1 MPPRERARLVRE
13 LLVAGNWKMHGSRA
27 SIDALVKGL
36 AQGCLDMAPMPCQAL
51 ICPPSVFLDQVQRQL
66 AGSAIALG
74 AQNLDWHDDGAYTG
88 EVSAPMLL
96 EFGCSHVL
104 VGHSERRN
112 LFGETDAQVG
122 LKVEKCLSSG
132 LTPVICIGESLAQRQ
147 ADETFA
153 VVRRQL
159 DAVIRQVG
167 VTALRHSIIAYE
179 PVWAIGTGESATP
192 EQAEAVHI
200 QIRKYLAKQD
210 KNISQNI
217 QLLYGGSV
225 NGENAA
231 ELFAQ
236 ENIDGALVGGASLKV
251 DDFLQICRAAV

>member
-1 MPPRERARLVRE
+1 VRKF
-13 LLVAGNWKMHGSRA
+13 LVAGNWKMHGSRA
-27 SIDALVKGL
+27 SVAALVEGL
-36 AQGCLDMAPMPCQAL
+36 LEQGTMPCQTL
-51 ICPPSVFLDQVQRQL
+51 ICPPVIFFDQLQRQL
-66 AGSAIALG
+66 AGSSIGLG
-74 AQNLDWHDDGAYTG
+74 AQNLDWHDSGAYTG
-88 EVSAPMLL
+88 EVSAAMVL

-104 VGHSERRN
+104 VGHSERRS
-112 LFGETDAQVG
+112 LFGESDAQVG

-153 VVRRQL
+153 VVQRQL

-192 EQAEAVHI
+192 EQAERVHA
-200 QIRKYLAKQD
+200 QIRQYLAKQD
-210 KNISQNI
+210 ESLSQNI

-231 ELFAQ
+231 DLFAQ

-251 DDFLQICRAAV
+251 DDFLRICRAAV

>member
-1 MPPRERARLVRE
+1 MRKF
-13 LLVAGNWKMHGSRA
+13 LVAGNWKMHGSRA
-27 SIDALVKGL
+27 SVAALVEGL
-36 AQGCLDMAPMPCQAL
+36 LEQGTMPCQTL
-51 ICPPSVFLDQVQRQL
+51 ICPPVIFFDQLQRQL
-66 AGSAIALG
+66 VGSSIGLG
-74 AQNLDWHDDGAYTG
+74 AQNLDWHDSGAYTG
-88 EVSAPMLL
+88 EVSAAMVL

-104 VGHSERRN
+104 VGHSERRS
-112 LFGETDAQVG
+112 LFGESDAQVG

-153 VVRRQL
+153 VVQRQL

-192 EQAEAVHI
+192 EQAERVHA
-200 QIRKYLAKQD
+200 QIRQYLAKQD
-210 KNISQNI
+210 ESLSQNI

-231 ELFAQ
+231 DLFAQ

-251 DDFLQICRAAV
+251 DDFLRICRAAV

>member
-1 MPPRERARLVRE
+1 MRKP
-13 LLVAGNWKMHGSRA
+13 LVAGNWKMHGSRA
-27 SIDALVKGL
+27 SVTALVEGL
-36 AQGCLDMAPMPCQAL
+36 LDLGATPCQTV
-51 ICPPSVFLDQVQRQL
+51 ICPSFVFLDQVQRQL
-66 AGSAIALG
+66 AGSDIALG
-74 AQNLDWHDDGAYTG
+74 AQNLDWHDKGAYTG
-88 EVSAPMLL
+88 EVSAEMLV

-104 VGHSERRN
+104 VGHSERRS
-112 LFGETDAQVG
+112 LFAETDVQVG

-132 LTPVICIGESLAQRQ
+132 LTPVICIGESLAERQ

-153 VVRRQL
+153 VVQRQL

-167 VTALRHSIIAYE
+167 VTALRHGIIAYE

-192 EQAEAVHI
+192 EQAETVHVHI
-200 QIRKYLAKQD
+200 RQYLAKQD
-210 KNISQNI
+210 ENISQNI

-231 ELFAQ
+231 DLFAQ

-251 DDFLQICRAAV
+251 DDFLRICRAAV

>member
-1 MPPRERARLVRE
+1 VRKF
-13 LLVAGNWKMHGSRA
+13 LVAGNWKMHGSRA
-27 SIDALVKGL
+27 SVAALVEGL
-36 AQGCLDMAPMPCQAL
+36 LEQGTMPCQTL
-51 ICPPSVFLDQVQRQL
+51 ICPPVIFFDQLQRQL
-66 AGSAIALG
+66 VGSSIGLG
-74 AQNLDWHDDGAYTG
+74 AQNLDWHDSGAYTG
-88 EVSAPMLL
+88 EVSAAMVL

-104 VGHSERRN
+104 VGHSERRS
-112 LFGETDAQVG
+112 LFGESDAQVG

-153 VVRRQL
+153 VVQRQL

-192 EQAEAVHI
+192 EQAERVHA
-200 QIRKYLAKQD
+200 QIRQYLAKQD
-210 KNISQNI
+210 ESLSQNI

-231 ELFAQ
+231 DLFAQ

-251 DDFLQICRAAV
+251 DDFLRICRAAV

>member
-1 MPPRERARLVRE
+1 VRKF
-13 LLVAGNWKMHGSRA
+13 LVAGNWKMHGSRA
-27 SIDALVKGL
+27 SVAALVEGL
-36 AQGCLDMAPMPCQAL
+36 LEQGTMPCQTL
-51 ICPPSVFLDQVQRQL
+51 ICPPVIFFDQLQRQL
-66 AGSAIALG
+66 VGSSIGLG
-74 AQNLDWHDDGAYTG
+74 AQNLDWHDSGAYTG
-88 EVSAPMLL
+88 EVSAAMVL

-104 VGHSERRN
+104 VGHSERRS

-153 VVRRQL
+153 VVQRQL

-192 EQAEAVHI
+192 EQAERVHA
-200 QIRKYLAKQD
+200 QIRQYLAKQD
-210 KNISQNI
+210 ESLSQNI

-231 ELFAQ
+231 DLFAQ

-251 DDFLQICRAAV
+251 DDFLRICRAAV

>member
-1 MPPRERARLVRE
+1 MRKF
-13 LLVAGNWKMHGSRA
+13 LVAGNWKMHGSRA
-27 SIDALVKGL
+27 SVAALVEGL
-36 AQGCLDMAPMPCQAL
+36 LEQGTMPCQTL
-51 ICPPSVFLDQVQRQL
+51 ICPPVIFFDQLQRQL
-66 AGSAIALG
+66 VGSSIGLG
-74 AQNLDWHDDGAYTG
+74 AQNLDWHDSGAYTG
-88 EVSAPMLL
+88 EVSAAMVL

-104 VGHSERRN
+104 VGHSERRS

-153 VVRRQL
+153 VVQRQL

-192 EQAEAVHI
+192 EQAERVHA
-200 QIRKYLAKQD
+200 QIRQYLAKQD
-210 KNISQNI
+210 ESLSQNI

-231 ELFAQ
+231 DLFAQ

-251 DDFLQICRAAV
+251 DDFLRICRAAV